1 MGQGWVLDSAHMDTR
16 ATHFRTPTTVELDRL
31 GDAEWRKFS
40 KAHFPRSDRA
50 ARLTMG
56 GYALIGIVVTT
67 SVLYALYRTLGEAFS
82 GPAGPIPGWMQLS
95 VLGGALLGSCL
106 VVAGWQLARSRVRP
120 VVDPVPSPPIVA
132 EAAPRRLARMN

>member
-1 MGQGWVLDSAHMDTR
+1 MGQGWVTDSAHMDTR

-31 GDAEWRKFS
+31 GDAAWRKFS

-50 ARLTMG
+50 ARLTLS

-67 SVLYALYRTLGEAFS
+67 SVLYVIYRTLGEAFS
-82 GPAGPIPGWMQLS
+82 GPAGPIPGWIQLS
-95 VLGGALLGSCL
+95 VLGGALVGACL
-106 VVAGWQLARSRVRP
+106 VLAGWRMSRNRARP
-120 VVDPVPSPPIVA
+120 VVDPAPLPPITA